1 MLRAETDGS
10 VTRLRD
16 VARIE
21 LGAQD
26 YTLNAYLD
34 NKNADGARHLPAAG
48 LQRARHRRRHQG
60 GDGAS

>member
-1 MLRAETDGS
+1 MLRAEPDGS

-34 NKNADGARHLPAAG
+34 NKNAVGARHLPAAG
-48 LQRARHRRRHQG
+48 LQRALHL
-60 GDGAS
+60 